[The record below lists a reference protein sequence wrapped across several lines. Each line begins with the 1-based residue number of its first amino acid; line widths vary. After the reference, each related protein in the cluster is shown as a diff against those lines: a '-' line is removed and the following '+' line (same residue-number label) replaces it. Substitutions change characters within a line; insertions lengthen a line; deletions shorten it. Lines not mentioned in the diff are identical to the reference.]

1 MKAVPLAVQ
10 TAEEKDKTMTKMR
23 TTFGI
28 PDTLPPLN
36 LRGIRGYCVF
46 AGMGLFV
53 LLVGLFPNLRPA
65 PRMASPFA
73 FCWLAL
79 PAYVLWGLFRFLTR
93 KQRAEDQIPA
103 ESLSCT
109 RTQVG
114 FYTVIMIGVG
124 LGFFFWARH
133 LGVSS
138 PVILGSLLVI
148 EGLGGSI
155 VSLTEW
161 WRLCHIG
168 ISSGLMAGG
177 FLLPFSGKISIAA
190 PVGGAFLL
198 GSLVSAGILYRQVR
212 HHEASLALARSS
224 QGKPDS
230 N

>member
-1 MKAVPLAVQ
+1 
-10 TAEEKDKTMTKMR
+10 MTKIR

-36 LRGIRGYCVF
+36 LRGLRSYCVF

-53 LLVGLFPNLRPA
+53 LLVGLFPNLRPTPHLA
-65 PRMASPFA
+65 LPFA
-73 FCWLAL
+73 LCWLAL
-79 PAYVLWGLFRFLTR
+79 PAYGLWGLFKFLTR
-93 KQRAEDQIPA
+93 KPRSEDQIPVG
-103 ESLSCT
+103 SLSCT

-114 FYTVIMIGVG
+114 FYTVIMLGVG

-155 VSLTEW
+155 ISVTEW

-177 FLLPFSGKISIAA
+177 FLLPFSGKISMAA

-198 GSLVSAGILYRQVR
+198 GSLVSAGILYGQVCQ
-212 HHEASLALARSS
+212 HETSLALGRSS
-224 QGKPDS
+224 QEKPDS

>member
-1 MKAVPLAVQ
+1 
-10 TAEEKDKTMTKMR
+10 MTRIR
-23 TTFGI
+23 TTCGI

-53 LLVGLFPNLRPA
+53 LLVGLYPKLRPTPHLA
-65 PRMASPFA
+65 WPFT

-79 PAYVLWGLFRFLTR
+79 PVYGLWGLLKFLTR
-93 KQRAEDQIPA
+93 KPRTEGQIPV

-114 FYTVIMIGVG
+114 FYTVIMLGVG

-133 LGVSS
+133 LGVSP

-155 VSLTEW
+155 MSLTEW

-177 FLLPFSGKISIAA
+177 FLLPFSGKISMAA

-198 GSLVSAGILYRQVR
+198 GSLVSAGILFGQVR
-212 HHEASLALARSS
+212 HHETSVALGRSS
-224 QGKPDS
+224 QGKSDS
-230 N
+230 KLRHCQQPKSS